1 MRNLPALTKLKVQ
14 KAAPMIVAHVKELIA
29 DIDVEN
35 TKQFTVK
42 VKTNAEPHSDEERKF
57 WRYQSR
63 FTLEFCKA
71 LEEVL
76 PTELAFLSYNHLT
89 NDLTVVRR

>member
-1 MRNLPALTKLKVQ
+1 MQNLPARTKLKVQ
-14 KAAPMIVAHVKELIA
+14 KAAPMIVAHVKELLA
-29 DIDVEN
+29 PLDLESS
-35 TKQFTVK
+35 KQFTVK
-42 VKTNAEPHSDEERKF
+42 VKTNAEPYSDEESKF

-76 PTELAFLSYNHLT
+76 PSELSFLSYNHLT

>member
-1 MRNLPALTKLKVQ
+1 
-14 KAAPMIVAHVKELIA
+14 MIVDHVKELLA
-29 DIDVEN
+29 PIDLHES
-35 TKQFTVK
+35 KQFTVK
-42 VKTNAEPHSDEERKF
+42 VKTNAEPHSDEEAKF
-57 WRYQSR
+57 WRYQSF

>member
-1 MRNLPALTKLKVQ
+1 MQNLPARTKLKVQ
-14 KAAPMIVAHVKELIA
+14 KAAPMIVAHVKELLA
-29 DIDVEN
+29 PLDLESS
-35 TKQFTVK
+35 KQFTVK
-42 VKTNAEPHSDEERKF
+42 VKTNAEPYSDEESKF

-76 PTELAFLSYNHLT
+76 PSDLAFVSYNHLT
-89 NDLTVVRR
+89 NDLTVVRQ

>member
-1 MRNLPALTKLKVQ
+1 
-14 KAAPMIVAHVKELIA
+14 MIVAHVKELLA

-57 WRYQSR
+57 WRYQSF

-89 NDLTVVRR
+89 NDLTVVRQ

>member
-1 MRNLPALTKLKVQ
+1 MKNLPALTKLKVQ
-14 KAAPMIVAHVKELIA
+14 KAAPMIVAHVKELLA
-29 DIDVEN
+29 PIDLNES
-35 TKQFTVK
+35 KQFTVK
-42 VKTNAEPHSDEERKF
+42 VKTNAEPHSDEEAKF
-57 WRYQSR
+57 WRYQSF

>member
-14 KAAPMIVAHVKELIA
+14 KAAPMIVAHVKELLA
-29 DIDVEN
+29 DINVED

-42 VKTNAEPHSDEERKF
+42 VKTNAEPYSDDEAKF

-76 PTELAFLSYNHLT
+76 PSELAFMSYNHLT

>member
-1 MRNLPALTKLKVQ
+1 
-14 KAAPMIVAHVKELIA
+14 MIVAHVKELLA
-29 DIDVEN
+29 DINVEE

-42 VKTNAEPHSDEERKF
+42 VKTNAEPYSDEERKF

>member
-1 MRNLPALTKLKVQ
+1 
-14 KAAPMIVAHVKELIA
+14 MIVAHVKELLA
-29 DIDVEN
+29 PIDLNEG
-35 TKQFTVK
+35 KQFTVK
-42 VKTNAEPHSDEERKF
+42 VKTNAEPYSDDESKF
-57 WRYQSR
+57 WRYQSF

>member
-1 MRNLPALTKLKVQ
+1 MTNLPKLTKLKVQ
-14 KAAPMIVAHVKELIA
+14 KAAPMIVQHVKELLA

-42 VKTNAEPHSDEERKF
+42 VKTNAEPYSDEEKKF

-71 LEEVL
+71 LEQVL
-76 PTELAFLSYNHLT
+76 PSELAFLSYNHLT
-89 NDLTVVRR
+89 NDLTIVRR

>member
-1 MRNLPALTKLKVQ
+1 
-14 KAAPMIVAHVKELIA
+14 MIVEHVKELLA
-29 DIDVEN
+29 PIDLDAS
-35 TKQFTVK
+35 KQFTVK
-42 VKTNAEPHSDEERKF
+42 VKTNAAPHSDEEKKF
-57 WRYQSR
+57 WRYQSF

>member
-1 MRNLPALTKLKVQ
+1 MRNLPKLTKLKVQ
-14 KAAPMIVAHVKELIA
+14 KAAPMIVDHVKELLA
-29 DIDVEN
+29 PLDLEAS
-35 TKQFTVK
+35 KQYTIK
-42 VKTNAEPHSDEERKF
+42 VKTNAEPYSDEERKF

-71 LEEVL
+71 LEQSL
-76 PTELAFLSYNHLT
+76 PSELAFMSYNHLT

>member
-1 MRNLPALTKLKVQ
+1 MRNLPKLTKLKVQ
-14 KAAPMIVAHVKELIA
+14 KAAPMIVAHVKELLA
-29 DIDVEN
+29 DINVED

-42 VKTNAEPHSDEERKF
+42 VKTNAEPYSDEESKF

>member
-1 MRNLPALTKLKVQ
+1 MRNLPRATKLKVQ
-14 KAAPMIVAHVKELIA
+14 KAAPMIVDHLEELLA
-29 DIDVEN
+29 PIDLNES
-35 TKQFTVK
+35 KQFTVK
-42 VKTNAEPHSDEERKF
+42 VKTNAEPCSDEERKF
-57 WRYQSR
+57 WRYQSF

-76 PTELAFLSYNHLT
+76 TTELAFLSYNHLT

>member
-1 MRNLPALTKLKVQ
+1 
-14 KAAPMIVAHVKELIA
+14 MIVAHVKELLA
-29 DIDVEN
+29 DINVEES
-35 TKQFTVK
+35 KQFTVK

-57 WRYQSR
+57 WRYQSF

-71 LEEVL
+71 LEQVL
-76 PTELAFLSYNHLT
+76 PSELSFVSYNHLT

>member
-14 KAAPMIVAHVKELIA
+14 KAAPMIVAHVKELLA
-29 DIDVEN
+29 DINVED

-42 VKTNAEPHSDEERKF
+42 VKTNAEPYSDDEAKF
-57 WRYQSR
+57 WRYQSH

-76 PTELAFLSYNHLT
+76 PSELAFMSYNHLT

>member
-1 MRNLPALTKLKVQ
+1 MRNLPRATKLKVQ
-14 KAAPMIVAHVKELIA
+14 KAAPMIVDHVKELLA
-29 DIDVEN
+29 PIDLNES
-35 TKQFTVK
+35 KQFTVK
-42 VKTNAEPHSDEERKF
+42 VKTNAEPCSDEERKF
-57 WRYQSR
+57 WRYQSF

-76 PTELAFLSYNHLT
+76 PTGLAFLSYNHLT

>member
-1 MRNLPALTKLKVQ
+1 MRNLPKLTKLKVQ
-14 KAAPMIVAHVKELIA
+14 KAAPMIVAHVKELLA
-29 DIDVEN
+29 DINVED

-42 VKTNAEPHSDEERKF
+42 VKTNAEPHSDEEAKF
-57 WRYQSR
+57 WRYQSF

>member
-1 MRNLPALTKLKVQ
+1 MRNLPRATKLKVQ
-14 KAAPMIVAHVKELIA
+14 KAAPMIVDHVKELLS
-29 DIDVEN
+29 DIDLQDA
-35 TKQFTVK
+35 KQYTVK
-42 VKTNAEPHSDEERKF
+42 VKTNAEPYSDEEAKF
-57 WRYQSR
+57 WRYQSF

-76 PTELAFLSYNHLT
+76 PTQLAFLSYNHLT

>member
-1 MRNLPALTKLKVQ
+1 MRNLPRATKLKVQ
-14 KAAPMIVAHVKELIA
+14 KAAPMIVAHVKEHLA
-29 DIDVEN
+29 DINLEE

-42 VKTNAEPHSDEERKF
+42 VKTNAEPYSDEERKF

-76 PTELAFLSYNHLT
+76 PSELAFMSYNHLT

>member
-1 MRNLPALTKLKVQ
+1 MRNLPRATKLKVQ
-14 KAAPMIVAHVKELIA
+14 KAAPMIVAHVKELLA
-29 DIDVEN
+29 PLDLN
-35 TKQFTVK
+35 ASKQYTIK
-42 VKTNAEPHSDEERKF
+42 VKTNAEPYSDEERKF

-71 LEEVL
+71 LEQSL
-76 PTELAFLSYNHLT
+76 PTDLAFMSYNHLT

>member
-1 MRNLPALTKLKVQ
+1 
-14 KAAPMIVAHVKELIA
+14 MIVAHVKELLA
-29 DIDVEN
+29 DINLEES
-35 TKQFTVK
+35 KQFTVK

-57 WRYQSR
+57 WRYQSF

>member
-1 MRNLPALTKLKVQ
+1 MRNLPRATKLKVQ
-14 KAAPMIVAHVKELIA
+14 KAAPMIVDHVKELLA
-29 DIDVEN
+29 PIDLNES
-35 TKQFTVK
+35 KQFTVK
-42 VKTNAEPHSDEERKF
+42 VKTNAEPYSDDESKF
-57 WRYQSR
+57 WRYQSF

-89 NDLTVVRR
+89 NDLTVVRQ

>member
-14 KAAPMIVAHVKELIA
+14 KAAPMIVDHVKELIA
-29 DIDVEN
+29 PIDLES

-42 VKTNAEPHSDEERKF
+42 VKTNAEPYSDEESKF

>member
-1 MRNLPALTKLKVQ
+1 
-14 KAAPMIVAHVKELIA
+14 MIVAHVKELLA
-29 DIDVEN
+29 DINLEES
-35 TKQFTVK
+35 KQFTVK
-42 VKTNAEPHSDEERKF
+42 VKTNAEPYSDDERQF
-57 WRYQSR
+57 WRYQSF

-76 PTELAFLSYNHLT
+76 PTGLAFLSYNHLT

>member
-1 MRNLPALTKLKVQ
+1 
-14 KAAPMIVAHVKELIA
+14 MIVAHVKELLA
-29 DIDVEN
+29 DINVEES
-35 TKQFTVK
+35 KQFTVK

-57 WRYQSR
+57 WRYQSF

-76 PTELAFLSYNHLT
+76 PTQLAFLSYNHLT

>member
-1 MRNLPALTKLKVQ
+1 MRNLPARTKLKVQ
-14 KAAPMIVAHVKELIA
+14 KAAPMIVAHVLELLAPLDLQDSEQYI
-29 DIDVEN
+29 I
-35 TKQFTVK
+35 K
-42 VKTNAEPHSDEERKF
+42 VKTNAEPYSDDERQF

-71 LEEVL
+71 VESIL
-76 PTELAFLSYNHLT
+76 PPELSFLSYNHLT

>member
-1 MRNLPALTKLKVQ
+1 MRNLPKLTKLKVQ
-14 KAAPMIVAHVKELIA
+14 KAAPMIVAHVKELLA
-29 DIDVEN
+29 DINVED

-42 VKTNAEPHSDEERKF
+42 VKTNAEPYSDEERKF

-71 LEEVL
+71 LEEQL
-76 PTELAFLSYNHLT
+76 PSDLAFMSYNHLT
-89 NDLTVVRR
+89 NDLTVVRQ

>member
-1 MRNLPALTKLKVQ
+1 MRNLPKLTKLKVQ
-14 KAAPMIVAHVKELIA
+14 KAAPMIVDHVKELLA
-29 DIDVEN
+29 PIDLES

-42 VKTNAEPHSDEERKF
+42 VKTNAEPYSDEESKF

-89 NDLTVVRR
+89 NDLTVVRQ

>member
-1 MRNLPALTKLKVQ
+1 MKNLPRLTKLKVQ
-14 KAAPMIVAHVKELIA
+14 KAAPMIVAHVKELLA
-29 DIDVEN
+29 PIDLNES
-35 TKQFTVK
+35 KQFTVK
-42 VKTNAEPHSDEERKF
+42 VKTNAEPYSDEERKF

-71 LEEVL
+71 LEDAL
-76 PTELAFLSYNHLT
+76 PSELAFLSYNHLT

>member
-1 MRNLPALTKLKVQ
+1 
-14 KAAPMIVAHVKELIA
+14 MIVAHVKELLA
-29 DIDVEN
+29 DINVEE

-42 VKTNAEPHSDEERKF
+42 VKTNAEPYSDEERKF

-76 PTELAFLSYNHLT
+76 PTGLAFLSYNHLT
-89 NDLTVVRR
+89 NDLTVVRQ